1 MSKSEIWS
9 LLQTV
14 SDNIAIL
21 SAQVDCVSDIIQ
33 SRHKS
38 MEEHGAWGVKNTRIL
53 STRIPNEI
61 ARRWDEVMLCENLS
75 TSSVLRVLVEDFV
88 DEYNPINQ
96 GIFFVPRIPLSDSVR
111 SECSME
117 NHPDFSADYPTGF
130 SAENPAE
137 SSVDCPQ
144 NNGAV
149 VPRDKLL
156 ADVEQTLAF
165 ASSKIDKCF

>member
-1 MSKSEIWS
+1 MNKSEMWS

-21 SAQVDCVSDIIQ
+21 SAQVDFVSDMVA
-33 SRHKS
+33 SRNKA

-53 STRIPNEI
+53 STRVPNEI

-96 GIFFVPRIPLSDSVR
+96 GVFFVPRIPLSDSVR

-117 NHPDFSADYPTGF
+117 NHPDFSADYPTEF
-130 SAENPAE
+130 SAENPPSVPGDNPREKLIADIE
-137 SSVDCPQ
+137 ETMALSGYSVDSC
-144 NNGAV
+144 
-149 VPRDKLL
+149 
-156 ADVEQTLAF
+156 
-165 ASSKIDKCF
+165 I

>member
-1 MSKSEIWS
+1 MPRKGARMSKSEIWS

-53 STRIPNEI
+53 STRVPNDI

-111 SECSME
+111 SECSIE
-117 NHPDFSADYPTGF
+117 KHPDFSADYPQEIST
-130 SAENPAE
+130 
-137 SSVDCPQ
+137 DCPPSVPRD
-144 NNGAV
+144 N
-149 VPRDKLL
+149 PRDKLI
-156 ADVEQTLAF
+156 ADIEETMALSGYSVD
-165 ASSKIDKCF
+165 SCI